1 MANFTDGKY
10 NLILNASIEV
20 ITEKG
25 YDKTVISDI
34 TKKAGIAQGTFYL
47 YFSSKK
53 ALIPAIADHLLT
65 ITFGKIKEK
74 AQDKESFWE
83 VLEVVIDETFNI
95 TESYKEILVLCYSGL
110 AFDHSMEKWEAIY
123 SPYYDWFEDILLKAN
138 NHHEIIH
145 DPHAKWTAKLLINL
159 IENAAERFYIGLEQ
173 EEPLD
178 VYKTR
183 VFHFIKRSLR
193 EI

>member
-1 MANFTDGKY
+1 LANSTDGKY
-10 NLILNASIEV
+10 NLILHAAIEV

-34 TKKAGIAQGTFYL
+34 VKLAGVAQGTFYL

-65 ITFGKIKEK
+65 ITFGKIKER
-74 AQDKESFWE
+74 AQDKESFWD
-83 VLEVVIDETFNI
+83 VLEVVIDETFSI
-95 TESYKEILVLCYSGL
+95 TDSYKEILVLCYSGL
-110 AFDHSMEKWEAIY
+110 AIEHSMEKWEAIY
-123 SPYYDWFEDILLKAN
+123 SPYYDWLEDILLKAI

-145 DPHAKWTAKLLINL
+145 DLHTKWTAKLLINL